1 MPGYLISSGSL
12 PRFAWLVLLLEK
24 SLSVPQSMFSVLNF
38 GEHVVEEEEEEGSSW
53 FIDNGQV
60 TEGHR

>member
-1 MPGYLISSGSL
+1 
-12 PRFAWLVLLLEK
+12 LLLEK

-38 GEHVVEEEEEEGSSW
+38 GEHVVEVEEEEGSSW